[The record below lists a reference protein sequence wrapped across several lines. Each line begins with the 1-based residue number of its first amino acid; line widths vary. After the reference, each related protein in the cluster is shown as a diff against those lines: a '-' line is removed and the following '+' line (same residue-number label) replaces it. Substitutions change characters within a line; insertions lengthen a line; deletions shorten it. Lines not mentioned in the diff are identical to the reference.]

1 MAENDRPTQIGAE
14 TPDSLAEKIRDSML
28 AVEKIRAENIRLT
41 EQLASLERSKHALE
55 SEVESLKVAVENE
68 RTERRYYHSL
78 ANEIITRLDVVGQTI
93 DAVVRRAEQDTHRQR
108 KDPPAELPAVN
119 VPTFLQKVEAL
130 INGRGDKRETEAP

>member
-1 MAENDRPTQIGAE
+1 MAENDRPTQAGAE

-41 EQLASLERSKHALE
+41 EQLAPLERSKLALE
-55 SEVESLKVAVENE
+55 SEVESLKIAVENE

-93 DAVVRRAEQDTHRQR
+93 DAVVRRAEQGTQRQR
-108 KDPPAELPAVN
+108 KDPPAELPEAN
-119 VPTFLQKVEAL
+119 VPSFLQKVEAL
-130 INGRGDKRETEAP
+130 INGRADKRETGAP

>member
-1 MAENDRPTQIGAE
+1 MAENDRPTQTGAE

-41 EQLASLERSKHALE
+41 EQLASLERSKLALE

-78 ANEIITRLDVVGQTI
+78 ANEIITRLDVVGLTI
-93 DAVVRRAEQDTHRQR
+93 DSVVKRAEQDNHRLR
-108 KDPPAELPAVN
+108 KDPPPELPAVN